1 MYQGM
6 LKNELGSLLQTG
18 LIQGQHPRKLSTHL
32 RKRFGVSQS
41 NAELLM
47 TTELARVQTEAQK
60 QSFDRNGFEEYTF
73 LALGTACPIC
83 RALDEKHFKVTK
95 MLPGTNAPPM
105 HPRCRCSTAAY
116 MDSKEYEAWIGSYE
130 QHKMPFHEWKN
141 KNNSGILSAS
151 NTKEDIQVHSVGKIS
166 KDIYE
171 CITEDIITDEVIIT
185 DERIAHIIERR
196 GQKFYDTYRDSFA
209 DIIRNPDYI
218 FADKKNTALVCKE
231 FESDDKFV
239 NIVLRIVV
247 STDNPDYKNSI
258 ITAVGENRKRFQ
270 QRLRNNTPLYKKE

>member
-1 MYQGM
+1 M
-6 LKNELGSLLQTG
+6 
-18 LIQGQHPRKLSTHL
+18 
-32 RKRFGVSQS
+32 
-41 NAELLM
+41 
-47 TTELARVQTEAQK
+47 
-60 QSFDRNGFEEYTF
+60 
-73 LALGTACPIC
+73 
-83 RALDEKHFKVTK
+83 
-95 MLPGTNAPPM
+95 
-105 HPRCRCSTAAY
+105 
-116 MDSKEYEAWIGSYE
+116 
-130 QHKMPFHEWKN
+130 
-141 KNNSGILSAS
+141 
-151 NTKEDIQVHSVGKIS
+151 HSVGKIS
-166 KDIYE
+166 RDIYE

-270 QRLRNNTPLYKKE
+270 QRLRNNTPLYKKGINLV